1 MARRCKS
8 ELRSEGL
15 TILDFSRMTP
25 VTVSTFELSLP
36 DNGDLI
42 MDGPFDEPDN
52 KFLRRQDVAYGN
64 ASMVP

>member
-1 MARRCKS
+1 M
-8 ELRSEGL
+8 

-25 VTVSTFELSLP
+25 VTVSTFELGLP
-36 DNGDLI
+36 DNCDLI
-42 MDGPFDEPDN
+42 MDGPFDESDD